1 MIFFLNFILPI
12 FVTNLRIINYRP
24 AEDGWGDN
32 FKLLG
37 AIPRTESGVYVALWH
52 ESGMAGSREG
62 VLMGTE
68 MLKKQLLQHLFKN
81 DDRLWASQTVL
92 VVKNL
97 SANAGDFDST
107 LGQGRSTEEG
117 TQPTQSSCLE
127 KSVTEESGR
136 L

>member
-1 MIFFLNFILPI
+1 
-12 FVTNLRIINYRP
+12 
-24 AEDGWGDN
+24 
-32 FKLLG
+32 
-37 AIPRTESGVYVALWH
+37 
-52 ESGMAGSREG
+52 
-62 VLMGTE
+62 MGTE

-107 LGQGRSTEEG
+107 PGSGRSTG
-117 TQPTQSSCLE
+117 GGHAAHSSLLAWRNLW
-127 KSVTEESGR
+127 TEESGR